1 MSVFILSLAN
11 SKQSQESNCIHF
23 EDDLTKI
30 NFFLKKFLA
39 VLEAEISLVEGV
51 SILICKVVVAV
62 LMMKFAYCI

>member
-39 VLEAEISLVEGV
+39 VLEAEISLVEG
-51 SILICKVVVAV
+51 ILIS
-62 LMMKFAYCI
+62 